1 MNEGAPKLDPEELKQ
16 LQKEADKVAALL
28 KRQDL
33 EEQTR
38 LQEEADLLADYLIR
52 HPNLKPLSPEIAE
65 QVQEEFDSLISL
77 FESKHSLEELH
88 SIIDLTTKEA
98 PNHPIRE
105 PARVD
110 LIEIEARLSKLKPT
124 YGEGSPEYKSI
135 KEQYK
140 RLSRAVGIINNN
152 KVDHTK

>member
-1 MNEGAPKLDPEELKQ
+1 MNEGAPKPDAEELKQ
-16 LQKEADKVAALL
+16 Q
-28 KRQDL
+28 
-33 EEQTR
+33 
-38 LQEEADLLADYLIR
+38 QELADLLADYLIR
-52 HPNLKPLSPEIAE
+52 HPNLEPLSPELAE
-65 QVQEEFDSLISL
+65 KVREEFDSLISL
-77 FESKHSLEELH
+77 FESKHSIEELH
-88 SIIDLTTKEA
+88 SITDLTPKEA
-98 PNHPIRE
+98 LNHPIRE

-124 YGEGSPEYKSI
+124 YGEGSKEYQFI